1 MTLITTQE
9 ILKMNNDNP
18 YQAPQSNVEHI
29 NPALGN
35 EPRYMGFWPRVA
47 ASILDN
53 ILIILVTLPLL
64 FAVYGRSYFLSDEA
78 IKGPLDFFIS
88 YVLPALAVIMFWV
101 YKQATPGKMIF
112 NAKIVDAK
120 TGEKPT
126 TGQWIIRYLGYIPS
140 AIALG
145 LGFLWVI
152 WDKKKQGWHD
162 KMAGTV
168 VVYQD

>member
-1 MTLITTQE
+1 MST
-9 ILKMNNDNP
+9 DNP
-18 YQAPQSNVEHI
+18 YQAPQSNVEQM
-29 NPALGN
+29 NN
-35 EPRYMGFWPRVA
+35 MSDVVPRYMGFWARVA

-53 ILIILVTLPLL
+53 ILILLLTIPLL
-64 FAVYGRSYFLSDEA
+64 FAIYGQSVILSENGA
-78 IKGPLDFFIS
+78 QGPLNILIS
-88 YVLPALAVIMFWV
+88 YVLPAVLIIMFWQ

-126 TGQWIIRYLGYIPS
+126 AGQWAIRYIGYIPS
-140 AIALG
+140 AIVLG
-145 LGFLWVI
+145 LGFLWVV

-168 VVYQD
+168 VVYQK